1 MRRRSPL
8 ACALFL
14 VALLTGLQHVA
25 NGQTGTQTRAA
36 PPSAESAANQMDGI
50 FAEWA
55 KPDSPGCAVAV
66 AKEGKQVF
74 ARGYGMANLEYSVP
88 MTPATISETGSVAK
102 QFTAAAI
109 ALLAQQGKLSLDDLV
124 RKHLPEVPDLGAPI
138 TIRQLLNH
146 TSGLRDQNEIF
157 DLIGLPM
164 GRSVH
169 TNDEIL
175 ELISRQK
182 RLNFSPS
189 AEFLYSNTGYTLLA
203 HIVSRVSGQSFAEF
217 TQEHLFRPLGMT
229 STQWRDDFTRVVRNR
244 ATAYE
249 PDEQG
254 GFRMNMPFGNV
265 HGAGGLLTTVG
276 DLLTWNENFESGRV
290 GGQEFVS
297 QLQTRARLKGE
308 REIDYA
314 LGLRV
319 SEYKGVRE
327 VSHGG
332 ATAGY
337 RTFLARYPEQ
347 QVSVA
352 MLCNVSNVKEATLGR
367 QVAEVFL
374 AGHLKEE
381 KLPGV
386 NISAQE
392 LESKIGLYRNL
403 DTDEVQHFFVKDGKL
418 MVGFEEGEELTPAA
432 LNKFQTADSSV
443 EVRFEGGH
451 NGEPLQARRVSAY
464 QQPTVY
470 TAVVAASPSSA
481 QLTEY
486 AGSYYSEELDV
497 THTVRAN
504 DGKLLLR
511 VRPAPEV
518 QMEPTYADAF
528 RVKASTVNSASLIKF
543 TRDAAG
549 KVDGFEVSTGRVRRL
564 RFVRHL

>member
-1 MRRRSPL
+1 MRRLSTL
-8 ACALFL
+8 ASALFL
-14 VALLTGLQHVA
+14 ITLLTGLQHAA
-25 NGQTGTQTRAA
+25 NGQTWYTGTQPA
-36 PPSAESAANQMDGI
+36 PPSAESAADQMDKI

-66 AKEGKQVF
+66 AREGKQVF
-74 ARGYGMANLEYSVP
+74 ARGYGMANLEYAVP

-109 ALLAQQGKLSLDDLV
+109 VLLGQQSKLSLDDLSV
-124 RKHLPEVPDLGAPI
+124 EHLPEVPDFGAPI

-157 DLIGLPM
+157 ALIGLPM

-290 GGQEFVS
+290 GGHELAS

-314 LGLRV
+314 LGL
-319 SEYKGVRE
+319 
-327 VSHGG
+327 
-332 ATAGY
+332 
-337 RTFLARYPEQ
+337 
-347 QVSVA
+347 
-352 MLCNVSNVKEATLGR
+352 
-367 QVAEVFL
+367 
-374 AGHLKEE
+374 
-381 KLPGV
+381 
-386 NISAQE
+386 
-392 LESKIGLYRNL
+392 
-403 DTDEVQHFFVKDGKL
+403 
-418 MVGFEEGEELTPAA
+418 
-432 LNKFQTADSSV
+432 
-443 EVRFEGGH
+443 
-451 NGEPLQARRVSAY
+451 
-464 QQPTVY
+464 
-470 TAVVAASPSSA
+470 
-481 QLTEY
+481 
-486 AGSYYSEELDV
+486 
-497 THTVRAN
+497 TH
-504 DGKLLLR
+504 
-511 VRPAPEV
+511 
-518 QMEPTYADAF
+518 
-528 RVKASTVNSASLIKF
+528 
-543 TRDAAG
+543 
-549 KVDGFEVSTGRVRRL
+549 
-564 RFVRHL
+564 